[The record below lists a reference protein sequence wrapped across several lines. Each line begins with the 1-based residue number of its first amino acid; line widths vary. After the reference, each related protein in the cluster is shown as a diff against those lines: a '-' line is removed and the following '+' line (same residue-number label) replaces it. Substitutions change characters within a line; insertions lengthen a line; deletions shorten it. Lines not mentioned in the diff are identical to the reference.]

1 MLIICSPD
9 SSTPLSVQ
17 QRATNTQWYQRQQRN
32 FSSHVVKQQSDDHFK
47 CSCRRSNCNLI
58 TYHVEIQI
66 DVKQHFKCL
75 HSEPQYFSTENQLNQ
90 CQWADPEPDSPEG
103 IRGSVTGQFPDG
115 SRILFQITPDKRRII
130 AADFVHSL
138 KLNWNMSNLSVQHT
152 DSSIVNV
159 YFNMFAF
166 TSASFF
172 HQCETSLSLTWCI
185 SEDWDQIK
193 DEIRFIF

>member
-1 MLIICSPD
+1 MQHLWVSIRGRQ
-9 SSTPLSVQ
+9 TLSDI
-17 QRATNTQWYQRQQRN
+17 RPRQQRN

-75 HSEPQYFSTENQLNQ
+75 HTENQLNQ
-90 CQWADPEPDSPEG
+90 CQWVDPEPDSPEG
-103 IRGSVTGQFPDG
+103 IWGSVTGQVPDG
-115 SRILFQITPDKRRII
+115 SRIHTESFSRLPRISGVSCII

-152 DSSIVNV
+152 DSSIV
-159 YFNMFAF
+159 
-166 TSASFF
+166 
-172 HQCETSLSLTWCI
+172 QCL
-185 SEDWDQIK
+185 
-193 DEIRFIF
+193 F